1 MVPRSGMVLF
11 AHGVRSIGLADR
23 ALARPLARARQDGS
37 FVGVDEQPT
46 RPLFAVLARYD
57 PALRRLDGRWPVP
70 PPLSWGEVE
79 DLLGQSDAA
88 RRSGVSIRT
97 GGSA

>member
-46 RPLFAVLARYD
+46 RPLSRCS
-57 PALRRLDGRWPVP
+57 PATIQRC
-70 PPLSWGEVE
+70 
-79 DLLGQSDAA
+79 
-88 RRSGVSIRT
+88 
-97 GGSA
+97 GGSMAAGPCRRR